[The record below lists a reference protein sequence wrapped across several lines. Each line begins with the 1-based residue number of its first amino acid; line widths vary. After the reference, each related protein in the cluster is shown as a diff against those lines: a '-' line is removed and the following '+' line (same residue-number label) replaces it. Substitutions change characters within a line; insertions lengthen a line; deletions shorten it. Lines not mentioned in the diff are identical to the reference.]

1 MDRTRTFIIT
11 LLGDNGEPT
20 EVLGQITGKL
30 TTVGEPNPSRNLKGE
45 ADQKF
50 MDYIGRSPLETKE
63 LRLRIAD
70 IERFMPTYNGRWTVG
85 HIKSKGDNW
94 VEIKSQSKI
103 KSRFL

>member
-45 ADQKF
+45 ADSKF
-50 MDYIGRSPLETKE
+50 MDYIGQSPLETKE

-70 IERFMPTYNGRWTVG
+70 IERFMPTYDGRWTVG

-94 VEIKSQSKI
+94 VEIMSQGKI
-103 KSRFL
+103 TSPS

>member
-1 MDRTRTFIIT
+1 MRDTGTFTIS
-11 LLGDNGEPT
+11 LLGDNGEPSKI
-20 EVLGQITGKL
+20 LGRITGKI
-30 TTVGEPNPSRNLKGE
+30 TAVGEPNPSRNFEGE

-70 IERFMPTYNGRWTVG
+70 IEGLVPTYDGRWTVD

-94 VEIKSQSKI
+94 VEIKSQGKI
-103 KSRFL
+103 TSPC

>member
-1 MDRTRTFIIT
+1 MRYSGIFTVT
-11 LLGDNGEPT
+11 LLDDDNEPIK
-20 EVLGQITGKL
+20 ELGQITGKFIP
-30 TTVGEPNPSRNLKGE
+30 VGEPNPSRNLKGE

-70 IERFMPTYNGRWTVG
+70 VERFVPTYDGRWAVD

-103 KSRFL
+103 TSRFL